1 MRFDSWDAL
10 KKEAPFYAGAW
21 DQDKLKE
28 YLIQFCDTRFRLRIQ
43 LYFAQY
49 RNDGALADLLFAFL
63 LNDDYDG
70 SDCQIGAA
78 YFISKLDRNVLKE
91 RKAWL
96 LKAQES
102 EVFWRR
108 PFQADEYLEWI

>member
-10 KKEAPFYAGAW
+10 KKKAPFYAGAW

-28 YLIQFCDTRFRLRIQ
+28 YLIQFCDMRFSLRIQ

-108 PFQADEYLEWI
+108 PFQTDEYLEWI

>member
-10 KKEAPFYAGAW
+10 KKEAPFCAGAW

-28 YLIQFCDTRFRLRIQ
+28 YLVQFCDIRFSLPIK
-43 LYFAQY
+43 LYFAQF
-49 RNDGALADLLFAFL
+49 RNDRALADLLFTFL
-63 LNDDYDG
+63 LNKDYDG
-70 SDCQIGAA
+70 SDSQIGAA
-78 YFISKLDRNVLKE
+78 YFISKLDRSVLKE

-108 PFQADEYLEWI
+108 PFQTEDYWEWI

>member
-10 KKEAPFYAGAW
+10 KEEAPFCAGAW

-28 YLIQFCDTRFRLRIQ
+28 YLIQFCNIRFSLHIK
-43 LYFAQY
+43 LYFAQF
-49 RNDGALADLLFAFL
+49 RKDGNLADLLFAFL

-78 YFISKLDRNVLKE
+78 YFISKLDRSVLKE

-102 EVFWRR
+102 EVSWRR
-108 PFQADEYLEWI
+108 PFQTDNYLEWI